1 MVNREMAEKADSIDR
16 IGVLPD
22 VYRNVPEY
30 VPYSINKINRQTAN
44 KHGTLSRA
52 GAERAVPGFFLPSF
66 PVMRPGVCV
75 WCFDGFAAAAL
86 DLAERKLLSDG
97 RINQAGERERERERE
112 DNGELISRW
121 ARSSLATAASN
132 RTARL
137 PLTVSRWP
145 SDIWSSPTSN
155 KNERCH
161 LLAAT
166 HKNDTNSFLNPSKL
180 GDVAHTHTHK
190 ESPTRPSY

>member
-1 MVNREMAEKADSIDR
+1 MAEKADSIDR

-97 RINQAGERERERERE
+97 RINQAGERERERER
-112 DNGELISRW
+112 GQRRAHFTVGPLVIGHGRVQSHGP
-121 ARSSLATAASN
+121 AASDCFQM
-132 RTARL
+132 AIGYL
-137 PLTVSRWP
+137 VIA
-145 SDIWSSPTSN
+145 DQ
-155 KNERCH
+155 
-161 LLAAT
+161 
-166 HKNDTNSFLNPSKL
+166 
-180 GDVAHTHTHK
+180 
-190 ESPTRPSY
+190 

>member
-1 MVNREMAEKADSIDR
+1 MC
-16 IGVLPD
+16 GVLTDSP
-22 VYRNVPEY
+22 RLLWILPKGNCSATGG
-30 VPYSINKINRQTAN
+30 SIKPAR
-44 KHGTLSRA
+44 G
-52 GAERAVPGFFLPSF
+52 
-66 PVMRPGVCV
+66 
-75 WCFDGFAAAAL
+75 
-86 DLAERKLLSDG
+86 
-97 RINQAGERERERERE
+97 RERERE

-137 PLTVSRWP
+137 PPTVSRWP

-180 GDVAHTHTHK
+180 GDVAHTHTQRVAHPSILLNSTDFIQFYCIQFGPAPLRIRDSNS
-190 ESPTRPSY
+190 EMRGLCGTVGETR